1 MAGRKTKIERNCL
14 QCNAIIMVNPCRER
28 TNKFCSKECFDLH
41 QKKRVTLVCLGCK
54 KDFQVRPFAV
64 KDRKFCS
71 SKCAGKNKV
80 HPKKTGIYK
89 SCTICSKEMY
99 VQPCQID
106 TKKFCSIECQTK
118 GKITHG
124 LCTDRKSYRKY
135 NNQKQRISRGSKNY
149 RQIRKVI
156 LFDRKNTCEICGYNE
171 HSFCMDIHHIDED
184 PRNNSLDNL
193 SLLCAM
199 CHRKL
204 HKGFVTLKEEN
215 VSCV

>member
-1 MAGRKTKIERNCL
+1 MAGRKTKIEKNCL
-14 QCNAIIMVNPCRER
+14 QCNTCRER

-41 QKKRVTLVCLGCK
+41 QKKRVSLICVGCK
-54 KDFQVRPFAV
+54 EEFKLRPCDV
-64 KDRKFCS
+64 KDRKYCS
-71 SKCAGKNKV
+71 SKCAAKYKKQPKGKGGLYR
-80 HPKKTGIYK
+80 P
-89 SCTICSKEMY
+89 CTVCNKEMY
-99 VQPCQID
+99 VQPCKID
-106 TKKFCSIECQTK
+106 TKKFCSTKCQSK

-124 LCTDRKSYRKY
+124 LCTDPVSYRKY
-135 NNQKQRISRGSKNY
+135 IVSKQVISRGSKHP

-171 HSFCMDIHHIDED
+171 HSFCMDIHHIDEN

-193 SLLCAM
+193 ALLCVM

-215 VSCV
+215 VSRV